1 MVQANGRKLLVD
13 VVARQRRGILLFSCS
28 LFLFRANL
36 RNHQRIGG
44 NVAEQCGRNSPQA
57 SVLRLGSL
65 DRSEGLLV
73 YQHFMP
79 ASLDEASSQVLV

>member
-1 MVQANGRKLLVD
+1 
-13 VVARQRRGILLFSCS
+13 
-28 LFLFRANL
+28 
-36 RNHQRIGG
+36 
-44 NVAEQCGRNSPQA
+44 
-57 SVLRLGSL
+57 VLRLGSL